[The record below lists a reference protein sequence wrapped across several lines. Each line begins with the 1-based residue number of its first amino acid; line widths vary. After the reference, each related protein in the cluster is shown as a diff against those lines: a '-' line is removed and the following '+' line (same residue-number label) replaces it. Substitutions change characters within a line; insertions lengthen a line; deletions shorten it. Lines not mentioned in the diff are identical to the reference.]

1 MPRTA
6 VDESRVSQSFDIEA
20 RLRAA
25 LAPIEPP
32 EELSLRMESRLG
44 TLVELA
50 ADELETWELSSLRDP
65 RNWPRA
71 ALRPAAAVVVGAGAG
86 AGLVVLRTRRRRH
99 KRRAQAHGALDLA
112 ERTLRDVA
120 REALRVFEDAAPK
133 R

>member
-1 MPRTA
+1 MAEGEP
-6 VDESRVSQSFDIEA
+6 RVSQPFDIEA
-20 RLRAA
+20 RLKAA

-50 ADELETWELSSLRDP
+50 ADELEAWELSSLRDP

-71 ALRPAAAVVVGAGAG
+71 AVRPAAAVVVGAGAG

-99 KRRAQAHGALDLA
+99 KRRAQAHNALDLA

-120 REALRVFEDAAPK
+120 REALRVFEDAAP
-133 R
+133 RR